1 MTHGGAQVGAG
12 LLAGRRGL
20 VLGVSGE
27 NSVGYH
33 AARGFRA
40 AGAEIT
46 LSHREQ
52 RRAEVAPLADAL
64 GCERMELDFCDEGAV
79 ERAFG
84 EFGARHG
91 RLDFLLH
98 TLVHVPNG
106 ALEKPITELSAADF
120 AQVMEIGVRSLLVA
134 CRHALPWLRHSDAP
148 RVITLLS
155 PGSDRA
161 VPHYHAVGMM
171 KGALAA
177 AVRYLALEL
186 GPHGVLCNAVSFS
199 IVETDAARRVIGQE
213 LTQKTRAALSKRAFT
228 RRATDYADVVNALT
242 YLASPLCTNIAGE
255 ALCVDGGF
263 LQAYL

>member
-1 MTHGGAQVGAG
+1 MNGAQ

-33 AARGFRA
+33 AARAFRA
-40 AGAEIT
+40 AGAEVTI
-46 LSHREQ
+46 SHRES
-52 RRAEVAPLADAL
+52 RRAAVAPLAEAL
-64 GCERMELDFCDEGAV
+64 GCERMELDFRDESAV
-79 ERAFG
+79 ERGFA

-98 TLVHVPNG
+98 TLVHVPDG
-106 ALEKPITELSAADF
+106 ILERPVTELSAADF
-120 AQVMEIGVRSLLVA
+120 ATVMDIGVRSLLVA
-134 CRHALPWLRHSDAP
+134 CRYALPWLRHSDAA
-148 RVITLLS
+148 RVVTLLS

-186 GPHGVLCNAVSFS
+186 GPEGVLCNAVSFS
-199 IVETDAARRVIGQE
+199 IVETDAARRVIGSE
-213 LTQKTRAALSKRAFT
+213 LTQKTRAALGKRAFT
-228 RRATDYADVVNALT
+228 RRATDYDDVVNALT
-242 YLASPLCTNIAGE
+242 YLASPLCTNVAGE
-255 ALCVDGGF
+255 TLSVDGGF
-263 LQAYL
+263 LRGYL

>member
-1 MTHGGAQVGAG
+1 MTHAT

-20 VLGVSGE
+20 VLGVSSE
-27 NSVGYH
+27 DSIGYR
-33 AARGFRA
+33 AARAFRA

-46 LSHREQ
+46 ITHRAA
-52 RRAEVAPLADAL
+52 RRDAVMPLADGL
-64 GCERMELDFCDEGAV
+64 GCERVELDVHDEPAV
-79 ERAFG
+79 ERTLN

-120 AQVMEIGVRSLLVA
+120 AEVMEIGVRSLIVA
-134 CRHALPWLRHSDAP
+134 CRYARPWLRRSDAP

-186 GPHGVLCNAVSFS
+186 GPDGVLCNAVSFS
-199 IVETDAARRVIGQE
+199 IVETDAARRVIGHE
-213 LTQKTRAALSKRAFT
+213 LTQKTLAALAKRTFT
-228 RRATDYADVVNALT
+228 RRASNCDDVTNALT

-255 ALCVDGGF
+255 TLCVDGGF
-263 LQAYL
+263 LRAYL

>member
-1 MTHGGAQVGAG
+1 MTSGA

-27 NSVGYH
+27 DGIGYH
-33 AARGFRA
+33 AARAFRA
-40 AGAEIT
+40 AGAEVTIT
-46 LSHREQ
+46 HREG
-52 RRAEVAPLADAL
+52 RRGVVAPLADSL
-64 GCERMELDFCDEGAV
+64 GCERIELDFADESAV
-79 ERAFG
+79 ARNFS
-84 EFGARHG
+84 EFGARYQ

-98 TLVHVPNG
+98 TLVHVPSG
-106 ALEKPITELSAADF
+106 VLDRPITELSAADF
-120 AQVMEIGVRSLLVA
+120 AQVMEIGVRSLIAA
-134 CRHALPWLRHSDAP
+134 CRYALPWLRRSDAP

-186 GPHGVLCNAVSFS
+186 GADGVLCNAVSFS

-213 LTQKTRAALSKRAFT
+213 LTQKTRAALAKRTFT
-228 RRATDYADVVNALT
+228 RRATDYEDVVNALT

-255 ALCVDGGF
+255 TLCVDGGF
-263 LQAYL
+263 LRAYL

>member
-1 MTHGGAQVGAG
+1 MTHAG

-27 NSVGYH
+27 NGVGYH
-33 AARGFRA
+33 AARAFRA
-40 AGAEIT
+40 AGAEVTIT
-46 LSHREQ
+46 HREN
-52 RRAEVAPLADAL
+52 RRAAVAPLADAL
-64 GCERMELDFCDEGAV
+64 GCERAELDFCDERAV
-79 ERAFG
+79 ERTLDD
-84 EFGARHG
+84 FGARHG

-98 TLVHVPNG
+98 TLVHVPSG
-106 ALEKPITELSAADF
+106 VLERPVTELSAADF

-134 CRHALPWLRHSDAP
+134 SRYALPWLRRSDAP

-186 GPHGVLCNAVSFS
+186 GQEGVLCNAVSFS
-199 IVETDAARRVIGQE
+199 IVETDAACRVIGRE
-213 LTQKTRAALSKRAFT
+213 LTQKTRSALAKRTFT
-228 RRATDYADVVNALT
+228 RRATDYDDVVNALT

-255 ALCVDGGF
+255 TLCVDGGF
-263 LQAYL
+263 SSAYL

>member
-1 MTHGGAQVGAG
+1 MTAAG

-27 NSVGYH
+27 NGIGYH

-40 AGAEIT
+40 AGAEVMIT
-46 LSHREQ
+46 HREN
-52 RRAEVAPLADAL
+52 RRPAVAPLASAL
-64 GCERMELDFCDEGAV
+64 GCERAELDFGDEGAV
-79 ERAFG
+79 ERTLD

-98 TLVHVPNG
+98 TLVHVPAG
-106 ALEKPITELSAADF
+106 ALDRPITDLSAADF
-120 AQVMEIGVRSLLVA
+120 AEVMEIGVRSLIVA
-134 CRHALPWLRHSDAP
+134 CRYALPWLRRSDAP

-171 KGALAA
+171 KGALAS

-186 GPHGVLCNAVSFS
+186 GPDGVLCNAVSFS
-199 IVETDAARRVIGQE
+199 IVETDAARRVIGAE
-213 LTQKTRAALSKRAFT
+213 LTQKTRAALAKRTFT
-228 RRATDYADVVNALT
+228 RRATDYDDVVNALT
-242 YLASPLCTNIAGE
+242 YLASPLCTNLAGE
-255 ALCVDGGF
+255 TLCVDGGF
-263 LQAYL
+263 LRAYL